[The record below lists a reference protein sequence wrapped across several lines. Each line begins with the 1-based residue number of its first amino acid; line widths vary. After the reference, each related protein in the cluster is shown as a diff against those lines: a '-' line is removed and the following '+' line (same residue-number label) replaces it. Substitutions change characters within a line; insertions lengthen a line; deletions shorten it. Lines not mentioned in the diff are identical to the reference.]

1 MTKRRTWRDREKEG
15 KRGDMRESRGGEK
28 RARGEREKRE
38 RHVEIEAGRVS
49 GRNDKGDSFKAKEKA
64 NREQQRGREKSRDR
78 NTETARERITESD
91 MRERKR
97 VDFWQH
103 LF

>member
-15 KRGDMRESRGGEK
+15 KRRDMRESRGGEK

-38 RHVEIEAGRVS
+38 RCVEVEMEAGRVS
-49 GRNDKGDSFKAKEKA
+49 GRNDKGDSFKEKEKA

-78 NTETARERITESD
+78 NRQKQRERESQ
-91 MRERKR
+91 K
-97 VDFWQH
+97 VT
-103 LF
+103 